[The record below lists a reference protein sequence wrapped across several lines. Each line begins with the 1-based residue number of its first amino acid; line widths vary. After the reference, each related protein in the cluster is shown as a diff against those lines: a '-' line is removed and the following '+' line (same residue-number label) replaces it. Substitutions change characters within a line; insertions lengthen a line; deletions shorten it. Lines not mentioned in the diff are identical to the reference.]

1 MKRRP
6 AVTEKNL
13 QGFKYFK
20 FLTPLLK
27 RLHTANTQ
35 RDRAGNRNLFFDNY
49 GALLLLYFFNP
60 VLTSLR
66 GIDAAS
72 KLEKVQ
78 QQLGCKST
86 SLGSLSEASRIF
98 DAELLQSIIAE
109 LSAQALPLYQGHDA
123 EALKGLT
130 AVDGTLLPA
139 LSKMAW
145 AWWRDDQHRAGK
157 LHLHFDVLKGVP
169 CAASVTA
176 GNDSEKTQL
185 RVKLQ
190 ADRLY
195 VIDRGYAEYAL
206 FQEIIHAGS
215 SFVGRVRCDALY
227 DVVEEKTL
235 SAQARKA
242 GVLRDCVILL
252 GGRNSGQAREQF
264 LRLVEVD
271 SGKVDAQGN
280 PETLLLVT
288 DRLDLDAELVAL
300 AYKNRW
306 TVELFFRWFK
316 CILGCK
322 HLLSTNQNGVTI
334 QAYMALIASLLI
346 RLWTGRKP
354 TKRTFEMLSFYFMG
368 LASEAELQVHFD
380 ELERKERAKEM
391 IAAK

>member
-1 MKRRP
+1 MQRRP
-6 AVTEKNL
+6 VVTEKNL

-20 FLTPLLK
+20 ILQPLLA
-27 RLHTANTQ
+27 RLHSAGAE

-60 VLTSLR
+60 SLTSLR
-66 GIDAAS
+66 GIQNAS
-72 KLEKVQ
+72 KLDKVQ
-78 QQLGCKST
+78 QQLGCKRT

-130 AVDGTLLPA
+130 AVDGTLMPA

-157 LHLHFDVLKGVP
+157 LHLHFDVLKGAP
-169 CAASVTA
+169 CAASLTA
-176 GNDSEKTQL
+176 GSDSETTQL

-195 VIDRGYAEYAL
+195 VIDRGYADYAL
-206 FQEIIHAGS
+206 FQDILNARS
-215 SFVGRVRCDALY
+215 SFVGRVRYNALY
-227 DVVEEKTL
+227 DVVEEKSL
-235 SAQARKA
+235 SPAARQA

-252 GGRNSGQAREQF
+252 GGRNSGHAREQL

-288 DRLDLDAELVAL
+288 DRLELDAELIAL
-300 AYKNRW
+300 AYKFRW

-322 HLLSTNQNGVTI
+322 HLLSTCQNGVTI
-334 QAYMALIASLLI
+334 QAYLALIASLLI

-354 TKRTFEMLSFYFMG
+354 TKRTFEMLCFYFTG
-368 LASEAELQVHFD
+368 LASEDELQAHFD
-380 ELERKERAKEM
+380 ELDKKERAKE